1 MSLQILIGDTN
12 SGKSH
17 TLVQHM
23 VKHATARPDER
34 FFVIVPE
41 QATLKMQKDVVKL
54 HPAHAAMNIDVVSFD
69 RLAHVVFSELGI
81 DDSHVLDDIGKM
93 LILRKVLKELQDDL
107 TVYKNKIHLTGF
119 AEEIKS
125 VITELKQYGMDDD
138 QLFLMQESA
147 QEKGN
152 LLLFHK
158 LGDIRLVLRKFNETI
173 KGQYQAAEE
182 VLDLFAKVAQQ
193 SGKIKDSHIYLDG
206 FTGFTPIQYRL
217 LTSMLKAAKD
227 VNISLTLPEDKI
239 DANVKEIDLFYL
251 SNQTYFRLKECAR
264 VAQTEILPDIVVV
277 DENTA
282 APHIFSYQAA
292 NANEEV
298 LFTAKEILRLVREEG
313 YRFRDIAVITGD
325 VEGYYI
331 PVREVFDEAEISV
344 FIDYK
349 SSVTEDVLARFFM
362 GALRLVEERF
372 SYDAVFGFLKT
383 QLTDLKPDEVGL
395 LENYCLEFGIRG
407 NRAFSNPFTKNNDDH
422 DLEQINQIRQMFYD
436 GIRDFYFRASA
447 ADLKAR
453 DFQTLLLSLCERY
466 HLQEQMAE
474 IARGLNEEGLLAE
487 AKEYEQIYKLL
498 TELLEQITLLLGE
511 APVTVSEYREVL
523 ENVLQEVKIGII
535 PPSLDAVTF
544 GDLTRTRLD
553 KIRALFF
560 IGVNDG
566 KIPKASS
573 NTGLFTQRERA
584 LLRENF
590 EIAPT
595 VEEDLYT
602 QQFYLYLMLHKPQ
615 DLLYLTYASY
625 SSSGDQL
632 RPSYVL
638 EDLPDLFGAPVEILP
653 ASLPS
658 VNWKQDALRD
668 LAEKMRSFA
677 EKEEAIDPDTQN
689 LLSYFAQA
697 DPAAVRTIVDG
708 AFFTNKQTALD
719 AQVAKDLYGDVLRGS
734 VSRYESF
741 NECAFKHFLNYGLRI
756 QKRPEYQVEA
766 ADMGTLY
773 HAALEKYGQKL
784 QEEQTSFREISDEDS
799 IRITNACVDE
809 ALEDMKND
817 VLFSSKR
824 YEFLTERIRQVTQ
837 KTTDVLRA
845 QVKAGLFEPDAFEY
859 SFGEDI
865 GNDVRFTRKIDRI
878 DLYDADDIFVRIID
892 YKSGAKKFN
901 VQDIYSG
908 LQLQLVAY
916 LSAAMEK
923 VQQENPEK
931 TVRPGGVYYYLIND
945 RFTDDTE
952 NGEDKFRMSGL
963 TSCEEGMIEAADQT
977 LSPDNKKS
985 HIVNVT
991 LTNSGYSK
999 NSQIANDA
1007 EFEHLLGF
1015 VRDKITDVSQKI
1027 KDGCVDIEPF
1037 YRSNADNG
1045 CRYCDFKDICR
1056 FEAGRY
1062 GTDWKEKNEMTAA
1075 DCERELYGRA
1085 PSE

>member
-1 MSLQILIGDTN
+1 MALQIFLGDTN

-23 VKHATARPDER
+23 VDGATARPDER

-107 TVYKNKIHLTGF
+107 IVYKNKIHLTGF

-158 LGDIRLVLRKFNETI
+158 LGDIRLVLRKFNEAI

-182 VLDLFAKVAQQ
+182 VLDLFAKVAGQ
-193 SGKIKDSHIYLDG
+193 SAKIKDSHIYLDG

-227 VNISLTLPEDKI
+227 VNISLTLPEEKI
-239 DANVKEIDLFYL
+239 DANVREIDLFYL
-251 SNQTYFRLKECAR
+251 SNQTYFRLKECAQN
-264 VAQTEILPDIVVV
+264 AQTEILPDIVITK
-277 DENTA
+277 ENQSL
-282 APHIFSYQAA
+282 PQIFSYQAA

-313 YRFRDIAVITGD
+313 YRFRDIAVITSD

-331 PVREVFDEAEISV
+331 PVREVFEEADISV
-344 FIDYK
+344 FLDYK
-349 SSVTEDVLARFFM
+349 SSVTEDLLSRFLM

-383 QLTDLKPDEVGL
+383 SLTDLKPDETGL

-407 NRAFSNPFTKNNDDH
+407 SRAFSNPFTKNNEDH
-422 DLEQINQIRQMFYD
+422 DLEQINVIRQSFYD

-447 ADLKAR
+447 ADLKGR
-453 DFQTLLLSLCERY
+453 DYQTLLLDLCERY
-466 HLQEQMAE
+466 HVQEQIE
-474 IARGLNEEGLLAE
+474 TIAHGLNEEGMLAE

-498 TELLEQITLLLGE
+498 TDLLEQITLLLGD
-511 APVTVSEYREVL
+511 APITVSEYREVL
-523 ENVLQEVKIGII
+523 ENALKEVKIGII

-560 IGVNDG
+560 VGVNDG
-566 KIPKASS
+566 KIPKTSS
-573 NTGLFTQRERA
+573 NKGLFTQKERA

-595 VEEDLYT
+595 MEEDLYT

-615 DLLYLTYASY
+615 DFLYLTYASY
-625 SSSGDQL
+625 SSTGDVL
-632 RPSYVL
+632 RPSYLL
-638 EDLPDLFGAPVEILP
+638 EDLPDLFGAPVQILP
-653 ASLPS
+653 AALPS
-658 VNWKQDALRD
+658 VNWKQDALRQ
-668 LAEKMRSFA
+668 LAGRMSSFA
-677 EKEEAIDPDTQN
+677 EKEEPIDPDTAQ

-697 DPAAVRTIVDG
+697 DPAAIRTIVDG
-708 AFFTNKQTALD
+708 AFYTNKQTALD
-719 AQVAKDLYGDVLRGS
+719 EQVAKDLYGDVLKGS

-741 NECAFKHFLNYGLRI
+741 NECAFKHFLNYGLRLR
-756 QKRPEYQVEA
+756 KRPEYQVEA
-766 ADMGTLY
+766 TDMGTLY

-784 QEEQTSFREISDEDS
+784 QEEEKSFREISDEDS
-799 IRITNACVDE
+799 VRITNACVDE
-809 ALEDMKND
+809 ALEEMKND

-837 KTTDVLRA
+837 KTTDVLRS
-845 QVKAGLFEPDAFEY
+845 QVKAGLFEPEAFEY
-859 SFGEDI
+859 AFGEDI
-865 GNDVRFTRKIDRI
+865 GNDVRFTGKIDRI
-878 DLYDADDIFVRIID
+878 DLYDADDIFVRVID
-892 YKSGAKKFN
+892 YKSGNKKFS

-923 VQQENPEK
+923 VKGENPGK

-945 RFTDDTE
+945 RFTGDTE
-952 NGEDKFRMSGL
+952 NGEDRFRMSGL
-963 TSCEEGMIEAADQT
+963 TSCEDGMIEAADQT

-999 NSQIANDA
+999 TSQIANDK

-1027 KDGCVDIEPF
+1027 KEGCVDIEPF
-1037 YRSNADNG
+1037 YRSNTENG
-1045 CRYCDFKDICR
+1045 CHYCDYKDICR

-1062 GTDWKEKNEMTAA
+1062 GTDWKEKNGMSAA
-1075 DCERELYGRA
+1075 ECERELYGRA

>member
-264 VAQTEILPDIVVV
+264 AAQTEILPDIVVV

-298 LFTAKEILRLVREEG
+298 LFTAKEILRLVREER

-331 PVREVFDEAEISV
+331 PVREVFDEADISV

-498 TELLEQITLLLGE
+498 IELLEQITLLLGE

-523 ENVLQEVKIGII
+523 ENALQEVKIGII

-625 SSSGDQL
+625 SSFGDQL

-638 EDLPDLFGAPVEILP
+638 EDLPDLFGAPVEIQP

-668 LAEKMRSFA
+668 LAGKMRSFA
-677 EKEEAIDPDTQN
+677 EKEETIDPDTQN
-689 LLSYFAQA
+689 LLSYFAKA

-865 GNDVRFTRKIDRI
+865 GNDVRFTGKIDRI
-878 DLYDADDIFVRIID
+878 DLYDAEDIFVRIID

-923 VQQENPEK
+923 VKEDNPDK

-1007 EFEHLLGF
+1007 EFEHLLRF

-1045 CRYCDFKDICR
+1045 CRYCDYKDICR

-1062 GTDWKEKNEMTAA
+1062 GTDWKEKNEMTTA

>member
-23 VKHATARPDER
+23 VKHATAQPDER

-239 DANVKEIDLFYL
+239 DANIKEIDLFYL

-264 VAQTEILPDIVVV
+264 AAQTEILPDIVVV
-277 DENTA
+277 DENITA
-282 APHIFSYQAA
+282 PQIFSYQAA

-331 PVREVFDEAEISV
+331 PVREVFDEADISV

-372 SYDAVFGFLKT
+372 AYDAVFGFLKT
-383 QLTDLKPDEVGL
+383 HLTDLKPDEVGL

-498 TELLEQITLLLGE
+498 IELLEQITLLLGE

-523 ENVLQEVKIGII
+523 ENALQEVKIGII

-638 EDLPDLFGAPVEILP
+638 EDLADLFGTPVEIQP

-668 LAEKMRSFA
+668 LAGKMRSFA
-677 EKEEAIDPDTQN
+677 EKEETIDPDTQN
-689 LLSYFAQA
+689 LLSYFAKA

-865 GNDVRFTRKIDRI
+865 GNDVRFTGKIDRI
-878 DLYDADDIFVRIID
+878 DLYDAEDIFVRIID

-923 VQQENPEK
+923 VKEDNPDK

-1007 EFEHLLGF
+1007 EFEHLLRF

-1062 GTDWKEKNEMTAA
+1062 GTDWKEKNEMTTA

>member
-23 VKHATARPDER
+23 VKHATAQPDER

-239 DANVKEIDLFYL
+239 DAHIKEIDLFYL

-264 VAQTEILPDIVVV
+264 AAQTEILPDIVVV
-277 DENTA
+277 DENITA
-282 APHIFSYQAA
+282 PQIFSYQAA

-331 PVREVFDEAEISV
+331 PVREVFDEADISV

-372 SYDAVFGFLKT
+372 AYDAVFGFLKT
-383 QLTDLKPDEVGL
+383 HLTDLKPDEVGL

-498 TELLEQITLLLGE
+498 IELLEQITLLLGE

-523 ENVLQEVKIGII
+523 ENALQEVKIGII

-638 EDLPDLFGAPVEILP
+638 EDLPDLFGAPVVIQP

-668 LAEKMRSFA
+668 LAGKMRSFA
-677 EKEEAIDPDTQN
+677 EKEETIDPDTQN
-689 LLSYFAQA
+689 LLSYFAKA

-865 GNDVRFTRKIDRI
+865 GNDVRFTGKIDRI
-878 DLYDADDIFVRIID
+878 DLYDAEDIFVRIID

-923 VQQENPEK
+923 VKEDNPDK

-991 LTNSGYSK
+991 LTSSGYSK

-1007 EFEHLLGF
+1007 EFEHLLRF

-1062 GTDWKEKNEMTAA
+1062 GTDWKEKNEMTTA

>member
-264 VAQTEILPDIVVV
+264 AAQTEILPDIVVV

-395 LENYCLEFGIRG
+395 LENYCL
-407 NRAFSNPFTKNNDDH
+407 
-422 DLEQINQIRQMFYD
+422 
-436 GIRDFYFRASA
+436 
-447 ADLKAR
+447 
-453 DFQTLLLSLCERY
+453 
-466 HLQEQMAE
+466 
-474 IARGLNEEGLLAE
+474 
-487 AKEYEQIYKLL
+487 
-498 TELLEQITLLLGE
+498 
-511 APVTVSEYREVL
+511 
-523 ENVLQEVKIGII
+523 
-535 PPSLDAVTF
+535 
-544 GDLTRTRLD
+544 
-553 KIRALFF
+553 
-560 IGVNDG
+560 
-566 KIPKASS
+566 
-573 NTGLFTQRERA
+573 
-584 LLRENF
+584 
-590 EIAPT
+590 
-595 VEEDLYT
+595 
-602 QQFYLYLMLHKPQ
+602 
-615 DLLYLTYASY
+615 
-625 SSSGDQL
+625 
-632 RPSYVL
+632 
-638 EDLPDLFGAPVEILP
+638 
-653 ASLPS
+653 
-658 VNWKQDALRD
+658 
-668 LAEKMRSFA
+668 
-677 EKEEAIDPDTQN
+677 
-689 LLSYFAQA
+689 
-697 DPAAVRTIVDG
+697 
-708 AFFTNKQTALD
+708 
-719 AQVAKDLYGDVLRGS
+719 
-734 VSRYESF
+734 
-741 NECAFKHFLNYGLRI
+741 
-756 QKRPEYQVEA
+756 
-766 ADMGTLY
+766 
-773 HAALEKYGQKL
+773 
-784 QEEQTSFREISDEDS
+784 
-799 IRITNACVDE
+799 
-809 ALEDMKND
+809 
-817 VLFSSKR
+817 
-824 YEFLTERIRQVTQ
+824 
-837 KTTDVLRA
+837 
-845 QVKAGLFEPDAFEY
+845 
-859 SFGEDI
+859 
-865 GNDVRFTRKIDRI
+865 
-878 DLYDADDIFVRIID
+878 
-892 YKSGAKKFN
+892 
-901 VQDIYSG
+901 
-908 LQLQLVAY
+908 
-916 LSAAMEK
+916 
-923 VQQENPEK
+923 
-931 TVRPGGVYYYLIND
+931 
-945 RFTDDTE
+945 
-952 NGEDKFRMSGL
+952 
-963 TSCEEGMIEAADQT
+963 
-977 LSPDNKKS
+977 
-985 HIVNVT
+985 
-991 LTNSGYSK
+991 
-999 NSQIANDA
+999 
-1007 EFEHLLGF
+1007 
-1015 VRDKITDVSQKI
+1015 
-1027 KDGCVDIEPF
+1027 
-1037 YRSNADNG
+1037 
-1045 CRYCDFKDICR
+1045 
-1056 FEAGRY
+1056 
-1062 GTDWKEKNEMTAA
+1062 
-1075 DCERELYGRA
+1075 
-1085 PSE
+1085 

>member
-23 VKHATARPDER
+23 VKHATAQPDER

-239 DANVKEIDLFYL
+239 DANIKEIDLFYL

-264 VAQTEILPDIVVV
+264 AAQTEILPDIVVV
-277 DENTA
+277 DENITA
-282 APHIFSYQAA
+282 PQIFSYQAA

-331 PVREVFDEAEISV
+331 PVREVFDEADISV

-372 SYDAVFGFLKT
+372 AYDAVFGFLKT
-383 QLTDLKPDEVGL
+383 HLTDLKPDEVGL

-498 TELLEQITLLLGE
+498 IELLEQITLLLGE

-523 ENVLQEVKIGII
+523 ENALQEVKIGII

-638 EDLPDLFGAPVEILP
+638 EDLADLFGTPVEIQP

-668 LAEKMRSFA
+668 LAGKMRSFA
-677 EKEEAIDPDTQN
+677 EKEETIDPDTQN
-689 LLSYFAQA
+689 LLSYFAKA

-784 QEEQTSFREISDEDS
+784 QEEQTSFREISDEDN

-865 GNDVRFTRKIDRI
+865 GNDVRFTGKIDRI
-878 DLYDADDIFVRIID
+878 DLYDAEDIFVRIID

-923 VQQENPEK
+923 VKEDNPDK

-1007 EFEHLLGF
+1007 EFEHLLRF

-1062 GTDWKEKNEMTAA
+1062 GTDWKEKNEMTTA

>member
-23 VKHATARPDER
+23 VKHATAQPDER

-239 DANVKEIDLFYL
+239 DANIKEIDLFYL

-264 VAQTEILPDIVVV
+264 AAQTEILPDIVVV
-277 DENTA
+277 DENITA
-282 APHIFSYQAA
+282 PQIFSYQAA

-331 PVREVFDEAEISV
+331 PVREVFDEADISV

-372 SYDAVFGFLKT
+372 AYDAVFGFLKT
-383 QLTDLKPDEVGL
+383 HLTDLKPDEVGL

-498 TELLEQITLLLGE
+498 IELLEQITLLLGE

-523 ENVLQEVKIGII
+523 ENALQEVKIGII

-638 EDLPDLFGAPVEILP
+638 EDLADLFGTPVEIQP

-668 LAEKMRSFA
+668 LAGKMRSFA
-677 EKEEAIDPDTQN
+677 EKEETIDPDTQN
-689 LLSYFAQA
+689 LLSYFAKA

-784 QEEQTSFREISDEDS
+784 QEEQTSFREISDEDN

-865 GNDVRFTRKIDRI
+865 GNDVRFTGKIDRI
-878 DLYDADDIFVRIID
+878 DLYDAEDIFVRIID

-923 VQQENPEK
+923 VKEDNPDK

-991 LTNSGYSK
+991 LTSSGYSK

-1007 EFEHLLGF
+1007 EFEHLLRF

-1062 GTDWKEKNEMTAA
+1062 GTDWKEKNEMTTA

>member
-23 VKHATARPDER
+23 VKHATAQPDER

-239 DANVKEIDLFYL
+239 DANIKEIDLFYL

-264 VAQTEILPDIVVV
+264 AAQTEILPDIVVV
-277 DENTA
+277 DENITA
-282 APHIFSYQAA
+282 PQIFSYQAA

-331 PVREVFDEAEISV
+331 PVREVFDEADISV

-372 SYDAVFGFLKT
+372 AYDAVFGFLKT
-383 QLTDLKPDEVGL
+383 HLTDLKPDEVGL

-498 TELLEQITLLLGE
+498 IELLEQITLLLGE

-523 ENVLQEVKIGII
+523 ENALQEVKIGII

-638 EDLPDLFGAPVEILP
+638 EDLPDLFGAPVEIQP

-668 LAEKMRSFA
+668 LAGKMRSFA
-677 EKEEAIDPDTQN
+677 EKEETIDPDTQN
-689 LLSYFAQA
+689 LLSYFAKA

-865 GNDVRFTRKIDRI
+865 GNDVRFTGKIDRI
-878 DLYDADDIFVRIID
+878 DLYDAEDIFVRIID

-923 VQQENPEK
+923 VKEDNPDK

-1007 EFEHLLGF
+1007 EFEHLLRF

-1045 CRYCDFKDICR
+1045 CRYCDYKDICR

-1062 GTDWKEKNEMTAA
+1062 GTDWKEKNEMTTA

>member
-206 FTGFTPIQYRL
+206 FTDFTPIQYRL

-264 VAQTEILPDIVVV
+264 AAQTEILPDIVVV

-331 PVREVFDEAEISV
+331 PVREVFDEADISV

-466 HLQEQMAE
+466 HVQEQMAE

-487 AKEYEQIYKLL
+487 AKEYEQIYFRRSA
-498 TELLEQITLLLGE
+498 G
-511 APVTVSEYREVL
+511 Y
-523 ENVLQEVKIGII
+523 GIRI
-535 PPSLDAVTF
+535 
-544 GDLTRTRLD
+544 
-553 KIRALFF
+553 
-560 IGVNDG
+560 
-566 KIPKASS
+566 
-573 NTGLFTQRERA
+573 Q
-584 LLRENF
+584 
-590 EIAPT
+590 
-595 VEEDLYT
+595 
-602 QQFYLYLMLHKPQ
+602 
-615 DLLYLTYASY
+615 
-625 SSSGDQL
+625 
-632 RPSYVL
+632 
-638 EDLPDLFGAPVEILP
+638 
-653 ASLPS
+653 
-658 VNWKQDALRD
+658 
-668 LAEKMRSFA
+668 
-677 EKEEAIDPDTQN
+677 
-689 LLSYFAQA
+689 
-697 DPAAVRTIVDG
+697 
-708 AFFTNKQTALD
+708 
-719 AQVAKDLYGDVLRGS
+719 RGS
-734 VSRYESF
+734 G
-741 NECAFKHFLNYGLRI
+741 ECAAG
-756 QKRPEYQVEA
+756 
-766 ADMGTLY
+766 
-773 HAALEKYGQKL
+773 
-784 QEEQTSFREISDEDS
+784 SED
-799 IRITNACVDE
+799 RHYPA
-809 ALEDMKND
+809 
-817 VLFSSKR
+817 
-824 YEFLTERIRQVTQ
+824 
-837 KTTDVLRA
+837 
-845 QVKAGLFEPDAFEY
+845 
-859 SFGEDI
+859 
-865 GNDVRFTRKIDRI
+865 
-878 DLYDADDIFVRIID
+878 
-892 YKSGAKKFN
+892 
-901 VQDIYSG
+901 
-908 LQLQLVAY
+908 VA
-916 LSAAMEK
+916 
-923 VQQENPEK
+923 
-931 TVRPGGVYYYLIND
+931 
-945 RFTDDTE
+945 
-952 NGEDKFRMSGL
+952 
-963 TSCEEGMIEAADQT
+963 
-977 LSPDNKKS
+977 
-985 HIVNVT
+985 
-991 LTNSGYSK
+991 
-999 NSQIANDA
+999 
-1007 EFEHLLGF
+1007 
-1015 VRDKITDVSQKI
+1015 
-1027 KDGCVDIEPF
+1027 
-1037 YRSNADNG
+1037 G
-1045 CRYCDFKDICR
+1045 CRYIR
-1056 FEAGRY
+1056 
-1062 GTDWKEKNEMTAA
+1062 
-1075 DCERELYGRA
+1075 
-1085 PSE
+1085 

>member
-17 TLVQHM
+17 TLVQQM

-239 DANVKEIDLFYL
+239 NANIKEIDLFYL

-264 VAQTEILPDIVVV
+264 AAQTEILPDIVVV

-298 LFTAKEILRLVREEG
+298 LFTAKEILRLVREDG

-331 PVREVFDEAEISV
+331 PVREVFDEADISV

-407 NRAFSNPFTKNNDDH
+407 NRAFSNPFTKNNEDH
-422 DLEQINQIRQMFYD
+422 DLEQIDQIRQMFYD

-466 HLQEQMAE
+466 HVQEQMAK

-487 AKEYEQIYKLL
+487 AKEYEQIFTLL

-523 ENVLQEVKIGII
+523 ENALQEVKIGII

-638 EDLPDLFGAPVEILP
+638 EDLPDLFGAPVEIQP
-653 ASLPS
+653 AILPS

-668 LAEKMRSFA
+668 LAGKMRSFA
-677 EKEEAIDPDTQN
+677 EKEEVIDPDTQN
-689 LLSYFAQA
+689 LLSYFAKA

-817 VLFSSKR
+817 ALFSSKR
-824 YEFLTERIRQVTQ
+824 YEFLTERIRHVTQ

-845 QVKAGLFEPDAFEY
+845 QVKAGLFEPDEFEY

-865 GNDVRFTRKIDRI
+865 GNDVRFTGKIDRI
-878 DLYDADDIFVRIID
+878 DLYDADDVFVRIID
-892 YKSGAKKFN
+892 YKSGAKKFD

-916 LSAAMEK
+916 LSAAIEK
-923 VQQENPEK
+923 VKQENPEK

-945 RFTDDTE
+945 SFTDDTK
-952 NGEDKFRMSGL
+952 NSEDKFRMSGL
-963 TSCEEGMIEAADQT
+963 TSCEEGMIEAADQS
-977 LSPDNKKS
+977 LSPEHKKS
-985 HIVNVT
+985 HIVDVT
-991 LTNSGYSK
+991 LTNNGIHK
-999 NSQIANDA
+999 NSLIANDE
-1007 EFEHLLGF
+1007 EFEHLMGF

-1037 YRSNADNG
+1037 YRNDGENG
-1045 CRYCDFKDICR
+1045 CCYCDFKDICR
-1056 FEAGRY
+1056 FEPGSF
-1062 GTDWKEKNEMTAA
+1062 GTDWKEKNKMNAA
-1075 DCERELYGRA
+1075 DYERELYGRT
-1085 PSE
+1085 PSK

>member
-1 MSLQILIGDTN
+1 
-12 SGKSH
+12 
-17 TLVQHM
+17 
-23 VKHATARPDER
+23 
-34 FFVIVPE
+34 
-41 QATLKMQKDVVKL
+41 
-54 HPAHAAMNIDVVSFD
+54 
-69 RLAHVVFSELGI
+69 
-81 DDSHVLDDIGKM
+81 
-93 LILRKVLKELQDDL
+93 DDL

-239 DANVKEIDLFYL
+239 DAHIKEIDLFYL

-264 VAQTEILPDIVVV
+264 AAQTEILPDIVVV
-277 DENTA
+277 DENITA
-282 APHIFSYQAA
+282 PQIFSYQAA

-331 PVREVFDEAEISV
+331 PVREVFDEADISV

-372 SYDAVFGFLKT
+372 AYDAVFGFLKT
-383 QLTDLKPDEVGL
+383 HLTDLKPDEVGL

-498 TELLEQITLLLGE
+498 IELLEQITLLLGE

-523 ENVLQEVKIGII
+523 ENALQEVKIGII

-638 EDLPDLFGAPVEILP
+638 EDLADLFGTPVEIQP

-668 LAEKMRSFA
+668 LAGKMRSFA
-677 EKEEAIDPDTQN
+677 EKEETIDPDTQN
-689 LLSYFAQA
+689 LLSYFAKA

-784 QEEQTSFREISDEDS
+784 QEEQTSFREISDEDN

-865 GNDVRFTRKIDRI
+865 GNDVRFTGKIDRI
-878 DLYDADDIFVRIID
+878 DLYDAEDIFVRIID

-923 VQQENPEK
+923 VKEDNPDK

-1007 EFEHLLGF
+1007 EFEHLLRF

-1062 GTDWKEKNEMTAA
+1062 GTDWKEKNEMTTA

>member
-23 VKHATARPDER
+23 VKHATAQPDER

-239 DANVKEIDLFYL
+239 DAHIKEIDLFYL

-264 VAQTEILPDIVVV
+264 AAQTEILPDIVVV
-277 DENTA
+277 DENITA
-282 APHIFSYQAA
+282 PQIFSYQAA

-331 PVREVFDEAEISV
+331 PVREVFDEADISV

-372 SYDAVFGFLKT
+372 AYDAVFGFLKT
-383 QLTDLKPDEVGL
+383 HLTDLKPDEVGL

-498 TELLEQITLLLGE
+498 IELLEQITLLLGE

-523 ENVLQEVKIGII
+523 ENALQEVKIGII

-638 EDLPDLFGAPVEILP
+638 EDLPDLFGTPVEIQP

-668 LAEKMRSFA
+668 LAGKMRSFA
-677 EKEEAIDPDTQN
+677 EKEETIDPDTQN
-689 LLSYFAQA
+689 LLSYFAKA

-865 GNDVRFTRKIDRI
+865 GNDVRFTGKIDRI
-878 DLYDADDIFVRIID
+878 DLYDAEDIFVRIID

-923 VQQENPEK
+923 VKEDNPDK

-991 LTNSGYSK
+991 LTSSGYSK

-1007 EFEHLLGF
+1007 EFEHLLRF

-1045 CRYCDFKDICR
+1045 CRYCDYKDICR

-1062 GTDWKEKNEMTAA
+1062 GTDWKEKNEMTTA

>member
-1 MSLQILIGDTN
+1 
-12 SGKSH
+12 
-17 TLVQHM
+17 
-23 VKHATARPDER
+23 
-34 FFVIVPE
+34 
-41 QATLKMQKDVVKL
+41 
-54 HPAHAAMNIDVVSFD
+54 
-69 RLAHVVFSELGI
+69 VVFSELGI

-239 DANVKEIDLFYL
+239 DAHIKEIDLFYL

-264 VAQTEILPDIVVV
+264 AAQTEILPDIVVV
-277 DENTA
+277 DENITA
-282 APHIFSYQAA
+282 PQIFSYQAA

-331 PVREVFDEAEISV
+331 PVREVFDEADISV

-372 SYDAVFGFLKT
+372 AYDAVFGFLKT

-498 TELLEQITLLLGE
+498 IELLEQITLLLGE

-523 ENVLQEVKIGII
+523 ENALQEVKIGII

-638 EDLPDLFGAPVEILP
+638 EDLPDLFGAPVEIQP

-668 LAEKMRSFA
+668 LAGKMRSFA
-677 EKEEAIDPDTQN
+677 EKEETIDPDTQN
-689 LLSYFAQA
+689 LLSYFAKA

-865 GNDVRFTRKIDRI
+865 GNDVRFTGKIDRI
-878 DLYDADDIFVRIID
+878 DLYDAEDIFVRIID

-923 VQQENPEK
+923 VKEDNPDK

-1062 GTDWKEKNEMTAA
+1062 GTDWKEKNEMTTA

>member
-23 VKHATARPDER
+23 VKHATAQPDER

-239 DANVKEIDLFYL
+239 DAHIKEIDLFYL

-264 VAQTEILPDIVVV
+264 AAQTEILPDIVVV
-277 DENTA
+277 DENITA
-282 APHIFSYQAA
+282 PQIFSYQAA

-331 PVREVFDEAEISV
+331 PVREVFDEADISV

-372 SYDAVFGFLKT
+372 AYDAVFGFLKT
-383 QLTDLKPDEVGL
+383 HLTDLKPDEVGL

-498 TELLEQITLLLGE
+498 IELLEQITLLLGE

-523 ENVLQEVKIGII
+523 ENALQEVKIGII

-638 EDLPDLFGAPVEILP
+638 EDLPDLFGAPVVIQP

-668 LAEKMRSFA
+668 LAGKMRSFA
-677 EKEEAIDPDTQN
+677 EKEETIDPDTQN
-689 LLSYFAQA
+689 LLSYFAKA

-865 GNDVRFTRKIDRI
+865 GNDVRFTGKIDRI
-878 DLYDADDIFVRIID
+878 DLYDAEDIFVRIID

-923 VQQENPEK
+923 VKEDNPDK

-1007 EFEHLLGF
+1007 EFEHLLRF

-1062 GTDWKEKNEMTAA
+1062 GTDWKEKNEMTTA